1 MTFNIRILCCQ
12 LYFHS
17 WGSIIVLWLYWCNI
31 KWWWLTLSCL
41 MVNQSIWSQKASLTW
56 TKLNLR
62 GKSWCLDS
70 KSDHLTLWKKQHRDL
85 QPVGREA
92 AWFRE
97 GCYCRGS
104 ERCGNPQWVN
114 TSPQTET
121 NGRLVLDW
129 ALECGSLHY
138 QASFLMMNVVSIFM
152 SSLFAPPT
160 WETQFIEEQT

>member
-1 MTFNIRILCCQ
+1 MTFNIRILYCQ

-17 WGSIIVLWLYWCNI
+17 WGSIIVLRLLVQR
-31 KWWWLTLSCL
+31 KPMTLSCL
-41 MVNQSIWSQKASLTW
+41 MANQSIWSQKASLTW
-56 TKLNLR
+56 TKLHLR
-62 GKSWCLDS
+62 DKSWCLDS
-70 KSDHLTLWKKQHRDL
+70 KADHLTLWKKQHRDL
-85 QPVGREA
+85 RPLGREA

-129 ALECGSLHY
+129 ALECGTPLY
-138 QASFLMMNVVSIFM
+138 QASFFNDECGVPLHVLAVCTSN
-152 SSLFAPPT
+152 LRDAT
-160 WETQFIEEQT
+160 Y